1 VKRSE
6 ENSCYPSKISVFL
19 SFLPCLGELKYHWL
33 KSRKGQKTV
42 KIMFDEECLNPHG
55 VGNLTH
61 NKNTSHP
68 HLESEKELSA
78 HITDLFLGKFKLS
91 REQLKLY

>member
-1 VKRSE
+1 MSGEEQSDLAGSCLVKRRK
-6 ENSCYPSKISVFL
+6 ENSCYLSKISVFL

-42 KIMFDEECLNPHG
+42 KIMFDEERLNPHG
-55 VGNLTH
+55 VGNLPH

-68 HLESEKELSA
+68 HLESERVEC
-78 HITDLFLGKFKLS
+78 T
-91 REQLKLY
+91 YVYY